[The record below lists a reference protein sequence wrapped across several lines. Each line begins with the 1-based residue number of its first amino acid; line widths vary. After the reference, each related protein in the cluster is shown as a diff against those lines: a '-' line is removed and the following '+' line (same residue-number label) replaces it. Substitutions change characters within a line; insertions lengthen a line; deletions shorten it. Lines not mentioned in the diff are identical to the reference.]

1 MDELG
6 REEGAMLFEGS
17 VLIHPGQKTDFLKKL
32 SSLSKKAVSFNL
44 DPIEILSEKEVIYQR
59 VLENVGHDGDTI
71 RSSLVPVKPGT
82 EVENPIALCRIK
94 LKYPVVK
101 LGEWEAV
108 GKLESMGEDSLVYV
122 FSGNPADEKEILSRS
137 HQPSNCEHCNKKRNR
152 YESFLLRNNQS
163 GEYKQV
169 GGTCLEDFTGIDP
182 AKALFLAKLC
192 TFVRMVEGER
202 EGFCSQ
208 PNVLS
213 LREFLACVNY
223 ITETSGFVSASKS
236 RETGCIRTS
245 DEAYIM
251 MREGYANDFRE
262 SRDRHLERADEVI
275 AWFSQKEEVDSSFEH
290 NLKLLLSKEYL
301 SISPKEM
308 AFVAASI
315 PMWNRAKD
323 LIKKRELEKP
333 SNHLGLPGQKM
344 KGYLSVN
351 RVIPIETMYGY
362 VSLVL
367 MTDPD
372 GNKLKW
378 KTNAL
383 SDEVRYAGEDDV
395 MEAVFKVKGH
405 DEYKDVKQTAV
416 THLKVVRWLE
426 QEEEPLPTVEV
437 VDKPK
442 SKTKKSPDMGM

>member
-1 MDELG
+1 
-6 REEGAMLFEGS
+6 
-17 VLIHPGQKTDFLKKL
+17 
-32 SSLSKKAVSFNL
+32 
-44 DPIEILSEKEVIYQR
+44 
-59 VLENVGHDGDTI
+59 
-71 RSSLVPVKPGT
+71 
-82 EVENPIALCRIK
+82 
-94 LKYPVVK
+94 
-101 LGEWEAV
+101 
-108 GKLESMGEDSLVYV
+108 
-122 FSGNPADEKEILSRS
+122 
-137 HQPSNCEHCNKKRNR
+137 
-152 YESFLLRNNQS
+152 
-163 GEYKQV
+163 
-169 GGTCLEDFTGIDP
+169 
-182 AKALFLAKLC
+182 
-192 TFVRMVEGER
+192 
-202 EGFCSQ
+202 
-208 PNVLS
+208 
-213 LREFLACVNY
+213 
-223 ITETSGFVSASKS
+223 
-236 RETGCIRTS
+236 
-245 DEAYIM
+245 M

-426 QEEEPLPTVEV
+426 QEEEPLSTVEV
-437 VDKPK
+437 VDAP
-442 SKTKKSPDMGM
+442 KTKAKKDKGMSI